1 MISTTVETDKPE
13 LEIKPALELLGDVL
27 EMFVRIDTIQVPT
40 DDGRKDNVRNII
52 LTYLQLY
59 VTKSYDPTSHF
70 EEASNEVLEMYE
82 RIVGEKLDLNIEPT
96 DEEEY

>member
-1 MISTTVETDKPE
+1 MVSSAHAVCAKGLYIAMISTTVETDKPE

-52 LTYLQLY
+52 LTYL
-59 VTKSYDPTSHF
+59 
-70 EEASNEVLEMYE
+70 
-82 RIVGEKLDLNIEPT
+82 
-96 DEEEY
+96 